1 MSGYGDRVVEPDDRT
16 LLANVGVRVALK
28 AQELVDLLKRD
39 DHAARRRARG
49 ACPRIERVAEGRTPR
64 TALYSAHG
72 RSKYAHYHEGGAIR
86 ASGSLDQRIRPR
98 GQAERRV
105 ARAAARVRRVIAAVF
120 LLRSWWAP

>member
-39 DHAARRRARG
+39 DHAARRRALG

-86 ASGSLDQRIRPR
+86 ASGSLDQRIRASRTSRTTR
-98 GQAERRV
+98 GASRW
-105 ARAAARVRRVIAAVF
+105 AGPAA
-120 LLRSWWAP
+120 